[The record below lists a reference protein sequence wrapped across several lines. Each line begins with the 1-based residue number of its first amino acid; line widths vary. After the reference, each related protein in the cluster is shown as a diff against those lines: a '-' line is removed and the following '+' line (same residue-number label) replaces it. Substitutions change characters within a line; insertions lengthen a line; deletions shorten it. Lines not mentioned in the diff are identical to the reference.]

1 MKYIIA
7 ALFVGCFTV
16 LALGIRAGKNTAS
29 NGAAQTT
36 GKAPVIVELFTSE
49 GCSSCPPADTLLK
62 KLEEE
67 QPIGDA
73 EVIAL
78 EEHVDYWNQQGWTD
92 PFSSPDA
99 TFRQQQYA
107 ATFKGD
113 GPYTPQMIVDGRSEF
128 VGSRER
134 QAREEIEQAAR
145 VPRVQISLT
154 PKSPTAKGA
163 EQFSVQVAKLTGD
176 SAEVW
181 LAVTERQLHSNVKA
195 GENAGES
202 LHHAA
207 VVRSLR
213 KIGDAKAG
221 NEISFTG
228 NANVKI
234 DSKWKL
240 ENLHVVVFAQ
250 EKKSRHI
257 VGAAAMPLT
266 Q

>member
-1 MKYIIA
+1 MKYIA
-7 ALFVGCFTV
+7 ALLSIGCLAV
-16 LALGIRAGKNTAS
+16 LALGIGASKSTAFG
-29 NGAAQTT
+29 GASQTT
-36 GKAPVIVELFTSE
+36 TKAPVVVELFTSE

-67 QPIGDA
+67 QPVGNA

-107 ATFKGD
+107 ATFKSD
-113 GPYTPQMIVDGRSEF
+113 APYTPQMIVDGRSEF

-134 QAREEIEQAAR
+134 QARDEIEQAAKT
-145 VPRVQISLT
+145 PRVEISLT
-154 PKSPTAKGA
+154 PKSSMAKGA

-181 LAVTERQLHSNVKA
+181 LAVTERQLHSDVKA
-195 GENAGES
+195 GENAGEN

-213 KIGDAKAG
+213 KIGDAKPG
-221 NEISFTG
+221 NDVAFTG
-228 NANVKI
+228 NPNVKI

-257 VGAAAMPLT
+257 IGAAAVPLT
-266 Q
+266 